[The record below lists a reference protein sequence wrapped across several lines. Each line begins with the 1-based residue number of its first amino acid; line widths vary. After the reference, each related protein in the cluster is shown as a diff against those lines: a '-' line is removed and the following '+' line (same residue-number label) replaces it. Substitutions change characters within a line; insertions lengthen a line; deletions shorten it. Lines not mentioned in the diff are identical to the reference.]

1 MRKINYKSDFD
12 AVLRLRDCEDP
23 DKFVPWPD
31 CDFDAVFWTSG
42 KARCHT
48 ASRNGGTYTNCF
60 ATEDGGMHF
69 VFKGQ
74 RMGMGTLK
82 WEPHFALPNGIYPD
96 GIQDVYRKADLG
108 ITLVDGEG
116 DCPTTADVEV
126 LVPYIKFKYGDLTDA
141 EKAELGK
148 PATDAAASVAELERS
163 VETAEAG
170 RVANEKSR
178 VAAETTRQTDEAT
191 RQGNEAEREEAE
203 AEREENEAERVS
215 AESKRAEEFATWQGE
230 IDSKADRSE
239 LSNIIAEE
247 PLTPDNFPDINT
259 YTREELKLDL
269 FRDLWL
275 ATLAK
280 FPLMPTYEADVA
292 ASLPDGSQYGLNGL
306 VFGYETALKVMAWS
320 KPKEVRANSI
330 FNYDYAMP
338 ADVPTLFPFYAVGT
352 QDMNSA
358 WRACNYVKVISV
370 YSAFG
375 VEIRPVQAINLFA
388 ACRRL
393 EKIYGVVD
401 FRYMHDSK
409 TCLNAFG
416 LLNNLESIQL
426 AGIHCDIAIINT
438 PMLSIGSVE
447 YMVEYAINTTPITIT
462 VHSDVYA
469 KLTGDTNNAAAAA
482 LTQEELAQWQQV
494 LTNAAAKNI
503 TFATT

>member
-31 CDFDAVFWTSG
+31 CDFEVVFWTSG

-48 ASRNGGTYTNCF
+48 ASRSGGTYTNCF
-60 ATEDGGMHF
+60 ATGDGGIHF

-96 GIQDVYRKADLG
+96 GIQDIYRKADLG

-178 VAAETTRQTDEAT
+178 VAAETTRQTDEDT
-191 RQGNEAEREEAE
+191 RQGQEAQREEAE

-215 AESKRAEEFATWQGE
+215 AEAARAEEFATWEDE

-239 LSNIIAEE
+239 LSNVIAEE
-247 PLTPDNFPDINT
+247 PLTPGNFPDINT
-259 YTREELKLDL
+259 YTREELKKDL
-269 FRDLWL
+269 FIDMWNE
-275 ATLAK
+275 AWGKYGKYDPDNAPDAQHP
-280 FPLMPTYEADVA
+280 FMGNEIWMTYEEAVYTYTHSVQGLLSS
-292 ASLPDGSQYGLNGL
+292 ASREHVFFRTTLRTVLPIKEVIWVQRNWKQAFSA
-306 VFGYETALKVMAWS
+306 ALKL
-320 KPKEVRANSI
+320 EVVSFYPGVANVQ
-330 FNYDYAMP
+330 N
-338 ADVPTLFPFYAVGT
+338 GT
-352 QDMNSA
+352 QMFSECIKLKHILPYLSMEN
-358 WRACNYVKVISV
+358 CNASEMFYNCKS
-370 YSAFG
+370 
-375 VEIRPVQAINLFA
+375 
-388 ACRRL
+388 
-393 EKIYGVVD
+393 
-401 FRYMHDSK
+401 
-409 TCLNAFG
+409 
-416 LLNNLESIQL
+416 LESAKIKSLKNSVSFAQSPL
-426 AGIHCDIAIINT
+426 LSLESLRFTVDNRPDYFTSAII
-438 PMLSIGSVE
+438 
-447 YMVEYAINTTPITIT
+447 IT
-462 VHSDVYA
+462 VHPDVYA
-469 KLTGDTNNAAAAA
+469 KLTDETNA
-482 LTQEELAQWQQV
+482 EWHQV
-494 LTNAAAKNI
+494 LIDAAAKNI

>member
-12 AVLRLRDCEDP
+12 AALRLRDCKDP

-31 CDFDAVFWTSG
+31 CDFDAVFWTSN

-48 ASRNGGTYTNCF
+48 ASRSGGTYTNCF
-60 ATEDGGMHF
+60 ATGDGGMHF

-96 GIQDVYRKADLG
+96 GIQDVYRRADLG

-191 RQGNEAEREEAE
+191 RQSNEAEREEAE
-203 AEREENEAERVS
+203 AEREENEAERMS
-215 AESKRAEEFATWQGE
+215 AETARAEEFATWEDE

-247 PLTPDNFPDINT
+247 PLAPDNFPDINT
-259 YTREELKLDL
+259 YTREELKKDL
-269 FRDLWL
+269 FVDMWNSACGKYGKYAPDEAPDADHPFYLNELWL
-275 ATLAK
+275 
-280 FPLMPTYEADVA
+280 TYEEAMRVWLYRALWPYVPDYYRA
-292 ASLPDGSQYGLNGL
+292 YIPTNLPLANGN
-306 VFGYETALKVMAWS
+306 GD
-320 KPKEVRANSI
+320 NH
-330 FNYDYAMP
+330 
-338 ADVPTLFPFYAVGT
+338 
-352 QDMNSA
+352 
-358 WRACNYVKVISV
+358 
-370 YSAFG
+370 
-375 VEIRPVQAINLFA
+375 
-388 ACRRL
+388 
-393 EKIYGVVD
+393 IYGQIGTISGNPLNNSGIVVWNIGGD
-401 FRYMHDSK
+401 VNYPRRFQD
-409 TCLNAFG
+409 TL
-416 LLNNLESIQL
+416 NLESWNPLRKIIGVFTIEL
-426 AGIHCDIAIINT
+426 KHSPSCWGSSTIEDFRWKGINISMHLFSYAPNLTLESVRFAVNYASNT
-438 PMLSIGSVE
+438 
-447 YMVEYAINTTPITIT
+447 APITIT
-462 VHSDVYA
+462 VHPDVYA
-469 KLTGDTNNAAAAA
+469 KLTDEANA
-482 LTQEELAQWQQV
+482 EWHQV
-494 LTNAAAKNI
+494 LLDAAEKDI